1 MKKLISLLVI
11 LFFAGSLSLIAC
23 DKKEG
28 TTLIL
33 KGDIGGYKIEMEISS
48 SVFDSATFEGRYRY
62 LSQKNYLSIKGYNY
76 GNCIYIEEFYNDK
89 NTGSFY
95 LDRTGDTF
103 TGHWVS
109 DTKVFSVDLKIVS
122 GDEGL
127 LNYKTLAD
135 YSNAVSD
142 KITGTYE
149 VDFNFINDYFVT
161 EENPVYEMG
170 YNGGTIVF
178 EDAGVDRLKFEFTF
192 ICGPTYH
199 FAIADGIAVRQ
210 GDVYVYEADPYDMGE
225 NCKVVFKFGEKS
237 VSALSDNNQS
247 CGFGAR
253 AYVDHELVK
262 VKD

>member
-1 MKKLISLLVI
+1 MKKLISLFII
-11 LFFAGSLSLIAC
+11 LFFAGSISLVAC
-23 DKKEG
+23 DKKEE
-28 TTLIL
+28 TPLTL
-33 KGDIGGYKIEMEISS
+33 KGDIGGYKVEMEISS
-48 SVFDSATFEGRYRY
+48 SVFDSATFQGRYRY

-89 NTGSFY
+89 KTGSFY

-109 DTKVFSVDLKIVS
+109 DTKVFSADLKIVS
-122 GDEGL
+122 GDEEL

-135 YSNAVSD
+135 YSNEVSD

-149 VDFNFINDYFVT
+149 VETSFINDYFVT

-170 YNGGTIVF
+170 FNGGTIVF
-178 EDAGVDRLKFEFTF
+178 EDAGVDSLKFEFTF

-199 FAIADGIAVRQ
+199 FASADGIAVKQ
-210 GDVYVYEADPYDMGE
+210 GDVYVYEADPYAYDE
-225 NCKVVFKFGEKS
+225 NCKIVFKFGVKS
-237 VSALSDNNQS
+237 VSAVANNSQA

-253 AYVDHELVK
+253 AYVDHNLVK